1 MTETTLQR
9 IARKTGKKPTECGC
23 TMCQQQCQTPC
34 VGTPEDMFKI
44 IEAGYSDRLIMK
56 PWIAG
61 AILLPKDHKPVL
73 MLQSKMNPETK
84 HCTFFQACKCELH
97 DLGLKPT
104 EGKLSHHS
112 LSKTNFNP
120 KKAISLFVAKE
131 WINTTMTE
139 MDRLIN
145 KYIKPI
151 QPIKSEKEADEVKN
165 YLIQE
170 TINQLGIAI
179 EEATIRVN
187 ALFNSG
193 ILNDIDPRSDS
204 GQLQI
209 DVFLQ
214 IPSANSAHL
223 TTKDNH
229 EKI

>member
-9 IARKTGKKPTECGC
+9 IARKTGNKPTECGC

-44 IEAGYSDRLIMK
+44 IEAGYSDRLVMK

-84 HCTFFQACKCELH
+84 HCTFFQNGKCELH

-120 KKAISLFVAKE
+120 KKAISLYVAKE

-145 KYIKPI
+145 KYIKPKI
-151 QPIKSEKEADEVKN
+151 ESC
-165 YLIQE
+165 QE
-170 TINQLGIAI
+170 N
-179 EEATIRVN
+179 N
-187 ALFNSG
+187 
-193 ILNDIDPRSDS
+193 
-204 GQLQI
+204 
-209 DVFLQ
+209 
-214 IPSANSAHL
+214 
-223 TTKDNH
+223 
-229 EKI
+229 